1 MLAAICVMKSIHWS
15 LFYRYLRTCHSK
27 NHFLRIKVANFLK
40 IQFSGSWTWQ
50 FHWKTHSC
58 EFMSTFPVFVKYLV
72 RSQTI
77 SPENSYSFFR
87 LALFWMIFYF
97 QPLIIQ
103 LSPWKCVYPHTSGS
117 RPNHFHNQLLVVE
130 AFLITNIPRFVYF
143 YDFNENVRYIFS
155 SCVLQSL
162 IDVELTKRLRWTHI
176 GWHRWMCVFW
186 QN

>member
-1 MLAAICVMKSIHWS
+1 
-15 LFYRYLRTCHSK
+15 
-27 NHFLRIKVANFLK
+27 
-40 IQFSGSWTWQ
+40 
-50 FHWKTHSC
+50 
-58 EFMSTFPVFVKYLV
+58 MSTFPVFLKYLV

-130 AFLITNIPRFVYF
+130 AFLITNIQKYVYF
-143 YDFNENVRYIFS
+143 YDFNENVRYIFFLLCFVFS
-155 SCVLQSL
+155 
-162 IDVELTKRLRWTHI
+162 DRRTTYGTKRLRWTHI
-176 GWHRWMCVFW
+176 ATIVKKSSGGTEIVTGCHVRPNRIEVNDLDHDF
-186 QN
+186 